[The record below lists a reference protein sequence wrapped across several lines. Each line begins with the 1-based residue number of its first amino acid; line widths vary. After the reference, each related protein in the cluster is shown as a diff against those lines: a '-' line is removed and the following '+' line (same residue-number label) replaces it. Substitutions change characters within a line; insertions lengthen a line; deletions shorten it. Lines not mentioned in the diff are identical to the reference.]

1 MRYLLFFHH
10 IHAHAWKLLLK
21 YEWFSNLHLHFW
33 FYYWAPASNFKFL
46 SGYLHIDN
54 TLTSQLIHRPLIP
67 TKPTSSHLSSWL
79 MASLSHWLL
88 RTTTSIL
95 IFRHTIHSF
104 IMPPRKILGLSFY
117 NTPNILYSPT
127 VLVQFHIFSLTY
139 NISFLNG
146 QHDLDPTCSQLIL

>member
-1 MRYLLFFHH
+1 MRNMLFFHH

-54 TLTSQLIHRPLIP
+54 TLTSQLIHLPLIP

-79 MASLSHWLL
+79 MASLSHSLAAQDHNFYPYLSSHYTFLYHATKENPGTLL
-88 RTTTSIL
+88 LQYSKYPLYPHCASSVSHFFPWPIIL
-95 IFRHTIHSF
+95 AFSMVSMTW
-104 IMPPRKILGLSFY
+104 ILLA
-117 NTPNILYSPT
+117 PN
-127 VLVQFHIFSLTY
+127 
-139 NISFLNG
+139 
-146 QHDLDPTCSQLIL
+146 